1 MLTFA
6 FLGGPVPP
14 LNLALIRAK
23 NISVIQPTLPNY
35 ISTRQELEY
44 YANGVLG
51 RVQDGRLKIN
61 TSRVYSWE
69 EVAQA
74 HKDLEERRSTGKL
87 LLKLWTQLS
96 WWLRLFLFKE
106 YIDHV
111 LYTSIW
117 PFHEINIPG
126 GLIKGKS
133 ATGLDLRNCMSSYS
147 RPVGDGI
154 WLNLLSVISI
164 HESLAHRLQCGI
176 VRNYQPLINLP
187 YI

>member
-87 LLKLWTQLS
+87 LLKL
-96 WWLRLFLFKE
+96 
-106 YIDHV
+106 
-111 LYTSIW
+111 
-117 PFHEINIPG
+117 
-126 GLIKGKS
+126 
-133 ATGLDLRNCMSSYS
+133 
-147 RPVGDGI
+147 
-154 WLNLLSVISI
+154 
-164 HESLAHRLQCGI
+164 
-176 VRNYQPLINLP
+176 
-187 YI
+187 